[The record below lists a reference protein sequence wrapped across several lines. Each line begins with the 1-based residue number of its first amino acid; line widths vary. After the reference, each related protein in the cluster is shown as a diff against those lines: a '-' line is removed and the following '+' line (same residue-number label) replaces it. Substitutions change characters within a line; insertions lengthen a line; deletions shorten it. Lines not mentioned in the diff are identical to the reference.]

1 MKTMRNQEVMG
12 LDMAKCLMLLSCRLD
27 TKFKKYSS
35 SPNHVYECK
44 TCNRQFSSFQALGG
58 HRASHKKPRT
68 LLGGDDDLK
77 SDSKLAQGKPKKH
90 ECSICGLE
98 FSLGQALGGHMR
110 RHRMMNAGFA
120 SSAPSAVD
128 VASKIPVLMRSN
140 SKRVMCLDMDLNLTP
155 LENDLKVLFGN
166 MASKV
171 DTLRTREEVVGVD
184 MDKVLMLLSYR
195 LETKFKRCSS
205 SPNDVFEC
213 KTCNRKFPSFQ
224 ALGGHRASHKKPRS
238 TIMDTDQDPKSETKL
253 MQSKLKKHECSI
265 CGLVFSS
272 GQALGG
278 HMRRHSIVNSRFSAT
293 IPASSASK
301 MKTPVLMRS
310 NSKRVMC
317 LDMDLNLT
325 PLEND
330 LKLLFG
336 NRAPKVDT
344 LFS

>member
-12 LDMAKCLMLLSCRLD
+12 LDMAKCLMLLSCRLE
-27 TKFKKYSS
+27 TKFKKCSS

-77 SDSKLAQGKPKKH
+77 SDAKLAQGKPKKH

-110 RHRMMNAGFA
+110 RHRMMNAGFS

-166 MASKV
+166 MA
-171 DTLRTREEVVGVD
+171 
-184 MDKVLMLLSYR
+184 
-195 LETKFKRCSS
+195 
-205 SPNDVFEC
+205 
-213 KTCNRKFPSFQ
+213 
-224 ALGGHRASHKKPRS
+224 
-238 TIMDTDQDPKSETKL
+238 
-253 MQSKLKKHECSI
+253 
-265 CGLVFSS
+265 
-272 GQALGG
+272 
-278 HMRRHSIVNSRFSAT
+278 
-293 IPASSASK
+293 
-301 MKTPVLMRS
+301 
-310 NSKRVMC
+310 
-317 LDMDLNLT
+317 
-325 PLEND
+325 
-330 LKLLFG
+330 
-336 NRAPKVDT
+336 PKVDT
-344 LFS
+344 LVS